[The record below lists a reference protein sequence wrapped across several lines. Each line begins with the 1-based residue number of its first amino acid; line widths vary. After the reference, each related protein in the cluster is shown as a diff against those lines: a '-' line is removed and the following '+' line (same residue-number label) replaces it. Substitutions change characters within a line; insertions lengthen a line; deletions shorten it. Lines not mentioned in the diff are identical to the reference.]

1 MQAAECKRLLKKPS
15 NRGSGRVCK
24 RSFARVFVLLAAVG
38 VVFSGCSAFEKSPD
52 KQPPVEVNLPPT
64 NTRAGLLALLEKQLV
79 DPVGVRDAYI
89 TEPKLQQIGTESRY
103 VVCVRYNAKDG
114 YGQYTGSLDFIAI
127 YFAGK
132 INQYIP
138 APADQCRN
146 AAYQRF
152 PELEALK
159 RPS

>member
-1 MQAAECKRLLKKPS
+1 VSMQAAKYKATSPG
-15 NRGSGRVCK
+15 GSISSVVRALV
-24 RSFARVFVLLAAVG
+24 VLATVG
-38 VVFSGCSAFEKSPD
+38 VGFAGCSLFDKSPD
-52 KQPPVEVNLPPT
+52 SKPVEVNLPPT
-64 NTRAGLLALLEKQLV
+64 NTRSSLLAFLENQLV
-79 DPVGVRDAYI
+79 DPLGVRDAYI
-89 TEPKLQQIGTESRY
+89 TEPKLQPIGTESRY

-132 INQYIP
+132 LTQYLP
-138 APADQCRN
+138 ATADQCRN

-159 RPS
+159 KH